1 MKRFIL
7 TYMGEN
13 IFKDKRSFKT
23 EEYAKTKQASFREW
37 ETTFNKRCDVEIQEI
52 EVETSE
58 EKLQQEIKS
67 LKAMIVEAAPF
78 VDTATRVYCSETSN
92 TPHLLKAALEW
103 LAKTEN
109 IGVTK

>member
-7 TYMGEN
+7 TYQGEN

-52 EVETSE
+52 EVETKE
-58 EKLQQEIKS
+58 EILEKEIQ
-67 LKAMIVEAAPF
+67 LLRALVVEARPW
-78 VDTATRVYCSETSN
+78 VDMVDSYLIPNSEWE
-92 TPHLLKAALEW
+92 KIDEW
-103 LAKTEN
+103 LNKTEK
-109 IGVTK
+109 IKVD